1 MDAVDISRGDYA
13 TLFGEPVA
21 NVCHLLAAVVL
32 VETVVN
38 DPWTKK
44 RDDDEDLE
52 LASPHRRFDWSTLMS
67 VVVAYTPDA
76 YGEAALSLGAAEAKH
91 RRTDLVVVNAT
102 KGDASVDTK
111 YANAAEM
118 EVMLAGLAES
128 GIDVTVR
135 RDVTADLAHLV
146 IDVAKE
152 TNASLVVVG
161 IRYRSPVGK
170 ALLGSVAQRIVLDA
184 PCPVMT
190 VKPAA

>member
-1 MDAVDISRGDYA
+1 
-13 TLFGEPVA
+13 
-21 NVCHLLAAVVL
+21 
-32 VETVVN
+32 
-38 DPWTKK
+38 
-44 RDDDEDLE
+44 
-52 LASPHRRFDWSTLMS
+52 MS

-76 YGEAALSLGAAEAKH
+76 YGEAALSLGAAEAEH
-91 RRTDLVVVNAT
+91 RKTGLVVVNAT
-102 KGDASVDTK
+102 KGNASVDTK
-111 YANAAEM
+111 YANATEM

-135 RDVTADLAHLV
+135 RDATADLADLV

-184 PCPVMT
+184 PCPVLT